1 MFIAKTVND
10 PQSFNKIYKNMY
22 ADIDAPKQEQ
32 PVPEEKKEEPF
43 TIQGQLKKAQDE
55 ISALGDKAT
64 VENMAKPLSQIITCT
79 KIQMLQNKGTFNHIT
94 EEQFNKL
101 DEAGTFK
108 DPSFKAMLDRTE
120 PSVLASQATADKGQN
135 LFGNYQK
142 TTSTVKTEENAKKE
156 TERTT
161 VKNTEL
167 GERKTIK

>member
-64 VENMAKPLSQIITCT
+64 VENMAKPLSQIMKKLESFLLKEITVYLLTAIIVCLT
-79 KIQMLQNKGTFNHIT
+79 
-94 EEQFNKL
+94 
-101 DEAGTFK
+101 
-108 DPSFKAMLDRTE
+108 
-120 PSVLASQATADKGQN
+120 ATRN
-135 LFGNYQK
+135 LTYP
-142 TTSTVKTEENAKKE
+142 
-156 TERTT
+156 
-161 VKNTEL
+161 
-167 GERKTIK
+167 